1 MDWDLFIVHWLHVA
15 FAIFWAGSIA
25 FTRVTLFPA
34 LATLPKEQA
43 QAARGTL
50 LKGNARRITLITAG
64 GTVLTGILR
73 GLMTGVLDR
82 LNTSYGW
89 IFIISAVV
97 AILMFVFLVDRSP
110 KPNFLRHVYVA
121 AFPVLFT
128 LMVFLRFGGF

>member
-15 FAIFWAGSIA
+15 FGIFWAGSIA

-34 LATLPKEQA
+34 LATLPKDQEA
-43 QAARGTL
+43 AARGSL
-50 LKGNARRITLITAG
+50 LTGNARQITLITAG

-89 IFIISAVV
+89 IYIISGVL
-97 AILMFVFLVDRSP
+97 AILMFVFLLDWSP
-110 KPNFLRHVYVA
+110 KPAFLRHVYIA
-121 AFPVLFT
+121 AFPVIFT
-128 LMVFLRFGGF
+128 LMVLMRFGGF